1 MKWLESTVQD
11 LRFALRVWVKTPG
24 SAAAAVATLALG
36 IGANTAVFSV
46 ISGVLLRPLPYA
58 EPDRLVQVNEIQP
71 RSASGV
77 ETNGPVWPDD
87 FLEFRAQ
94 SRLLE
99 GLVTYYVSGGNLLG
113 MGEPEQLTIVSA
125 ERGLFPVLGAAPV
138 AGRTIATNDPLN
150 VTVASHAFSAAHFGV
165 PSAAIGRTLDL
176 DGRTLTIIGVMPS
189 EFQFPYRTSGVDL
202 WIPWEIPPTSRGRFE
217 GVVARLRPSAGLEA
231 ARQELSAMRG
241 PFAAHRLVVV
251 RRLKDVVTAPTRN
264 SLLIL
269 AGAVGMVLLVACVNV
284 ANLLLART
292 AARSREIAIRAA
304 LGAGRMRILRQFLT
318 ESLLLS
324 GAGAAAGLALGIWG
338 SGALVRAA
346 ATQLPRAQE
355 IGLDWRVF
363 AFLLGVCVSAAIGF
377 GLAPAL
383 AAARGGSSP
392 LRSRS
397 GDRVVRDGLV
407 VTEIALAFVLLAGAG
422 LLVRTFLNLQRADA
436 GVRTENVLTAHMVLS
451 GGPEAVAIQERVSR
465 IPGVRADG
473 FISML
478 PLQTSGWTAGFRIP
492 GRAEILPCELRYV
505 TTGYFS
511 AMGVAI
517 RRGRDFTMRDTAD
530 KPRVIIVNE
539 ALVREY
545 FRDRDPV
552 GVVIDRGLIVGVVAD
567 VRQAR
572 LSEPAT
578 PVVFSTMI
586 QNFAQIRSNGS
597 TLVVSG
603 HVPVENL
610 TSAIR
615 AAIREV
621 SPNSAL
627 FQVLAMKRV
636 VEDSLANQRLYAFLL
651 GIFAGIGAL
660 LAIAGVYSV
669 TAYLVALR
677 TREFGIRMALG
688 ADSGRVLALVMC
700 RGAVVVALGLAFG
713 IAGAAALTRVLR
725 TLLYGVG
732 AGDPATF
739 VWTAALLAAVALLAC
754 VIPATRAARV
764 APAIALRIE

>member
-1 MKWLESTVQD
+1 
-11 LRFALRVWVKTPG
+11 
-24 SAAAAVATLALG
+24 
-36 IGANTAVFSV
+36 
-46 ISGVLLRPLPYA
+46 
-58 EPDRLVQVNEIQP
+58 
-71 RSASGV
+71 
-77 ETNGPVWPDD
+77 
-87 FLEFRAQ
+87 
-94 SRLLE
+94 
-99 GLVTYYVSGGNLLG
+99 
-113 MGEPEQLTIVSA
+113 
-125 ERGLFPVLGAAPV
+125 
-138 AGRTIATNDPLN
+138 
-150 VTVASHAFSAAHFGV
+150 
-165 PSAAIGRTLDL
+165 
-176 DGRTLTIIGVMPS
+176 
-189 EFQFPYRTSGVDL
+189 
-202 WIPWEIPPTSRGRFE
+202 
-217 GVVARLRPSAGLEA
+217 
-231 ARQELSAMRG
+231 
-241 PFAAHRLVVV
+241 
-251 RRLKDVVTAPTRN
+251 
-264 SLLIL
+264 
-269 AGAVGMVLLVACVNV
+269 
-284 ANLLLART
+284 
-292 AARSREIAIRAA
+292 
-304 LGAGRMRILRQFLT
+304 
-318 ESLLLS
+318 
-324 GAGAAAGLALGIWG
+324 
-338 SGALVRAA
+338 
-346 ATQLPRAQE
+346 
-355 IGLDWRVF
+355 
-363 AFLLGVCVSAAIGF
+363 
-377 GLAPAL
+377 
-383 AAARGGSSP
+383 
-392 LRSRS
+392 
-397 GDRVVRDGLV
+397 
-407 VTEIALAFVLLAGAG
+407 
-422 LLVRTFLNLQRADA
+422 
-436 GVRTENVLTAHMVLS
+436 
-451 GGPEAVAIQERVSR
+451 
-465 IPGVRADG
+465 
-473 FISML
+473 ML
-478 PLQTSGWTAGFRIP
+478 PLQTSGWTAGFQIP

-539 ALVREY
+539 ALAREY

-586 QNFAQIRSNGS
+586 QNFAQIRSSGS

-713 IAGAAALTRVLR
+713 IGGAAALTRVLR

-732 AGDPATF
+732 ASDPATF
-739 VWTAALLAAVALLAC
+739 VWTAALLAAVAFLAC

-764 APAIALRIE
+764 APAIALRVE